1 MKVVNN
7 RVQGTTASEASL
19 DGAMFRCGLAAL
31 LAVEL
36 AIKILREVEAAVL
49 PVF

>member
-7 RVQGTTASEASL
+7 RVRGTAVSEASS
-19 DGAMFRCGLAAL
+19 DGAKFRCGVAAL
-31 LAVEL
+31 LALEL